1 MARRA
6 LQDFENKK
14 NSRDRRVLF
23 EKISR
28 PGRIVEQ
35 LLVSLIVVAE
45 EADSNLL
52 DHDLVRALVNPTDP
66 RIHQMTRRPRLEA
79 ITTRAENLDRPVSSL
94 KRSIRGEILRLC
106 DHHISLIPQLPIPGA
121 RITPLL
127 QQGSLVDQ
135 VLRSL
140 QTRRHIPNMPLHKL
154 VLTNLLP
161 MLDPLLRIRDRLF
174 DTVLDHPKTA
184 SRDTQPTTHQPRVGD
199 AQALPQR
206 SHEVLLRNPAIIQED
221 RPGVRGGHPKLVL
234 LLLARIPLKS
244 LLNNKRAH
252 PIPLPLRVSENHSHI
267 SNTTIRN
274 PRLATIQKIVASP
287 ILKGCPKRRRIASR
301 RRLRQAKTHRL
312 LSPRGRRK
320 VALLQLLARPFL
332 NRHLAKRHV
341 TGEKSSNTR
350 TLPADP
356 LKRQRIG

>member
-1 MARRA
+1 MARRP

-23 EKISR
+23 GKRSR
-28 PGRIVEQ
+28 SGRIQ

-127 QQGSLVDQ
+127 QQGRLVDQ
-135 VLRSL
+135 ILRSL
-140 QTRRHIPNMPLHKL
+140 KTRRHIPDMPLHKL
-154 VLTNLLP
+154 MLTNLLP
-161 MLDPLLRIRDRLF
+161 MLDPLPRMRDRLF
-174 DTVLDHPKTA
+174 DTILDYPETA
-184 SRDTQPTTHQPRVGD
+184 SRDTQPTTHQSRVGD
-199 AQALPQR
+199 AQTLPQR
-206 SHEVLLRNPAIIQED
+206 SQEVLFRNPAIIQED
-221 RPGVRGGHPKLVL
+221 RPCVGGGHPKLVF
-234 LLLARIPLKS
+234 LLLARKPLKS

-252 PIPLPLRVSENHSHI
+252 SIPLPLRVGENHSHI

-274 PRLATIQKIVASP
+274 PRLAPVQKIVASP
-287 ILKGCPKRRRIASR
+287 ILKGCPK
-301 RRLRQAKTHRL
+301 
-312 LSPRGRRK
+312 
-320 VALLQLLARPFL
+320 
-332 NRHLAKRHV
+332 
-341 TGEKSSNTR
+341 
-350 TLPADP
+350 
-356 LKRQRIG
+356 